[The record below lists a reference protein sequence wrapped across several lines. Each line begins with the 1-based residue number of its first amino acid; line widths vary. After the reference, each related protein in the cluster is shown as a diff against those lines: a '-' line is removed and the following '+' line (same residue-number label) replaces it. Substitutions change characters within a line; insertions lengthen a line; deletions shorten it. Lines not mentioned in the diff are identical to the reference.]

1 MDERSVVIVGD
12 GPTGLSAALIL
23 AKNKFTVHVVGL
35 DESPVHK
42 AMLHNYLG
50 EDIGGPEFLVKARI
64 QAERFGAR
72 LQKAKVERIDS
83 GEVFKLH
90 GADGTPEGNFLVL
103 ATGFAATLAG
113 QIGIEM
119 SPDGVKI
126 DLNGR
131 TSKDR
136 VYAGGAA
143 ARGKKSQV
151 ATSVGDGAAIA
162 VDIMSRLA
170 GKPTH
175 DYDVLPK

>member
-1 MDERSVVIVGD
+1 M
-12 GPTGLSAALIL
+12 
-23 AKNKFTVHVVGL
+23 
-35 DESPVHK
+35 
-42 AMLHNYLG
+42 
-50 EDIGGPEFLVKARI
+50 
-64 QAERFGAR
+64 Q
-72 LQKAKVERIDS
+72 
-83 GEVFKLH
+83 
-90 GADGTPEGNFLVL
+90 EGNFLVL
-103 ATGFAATLAG
+103 ATGYAATLAG
-113 QIGIEM
+113 PLGLDM

-136 VYAGGAA
+136 IYAGGAA